1 MEEDA
6 GAIISSDHTN
16 SKYKTQSKTLK
27 FRQTADKEINSSKT
41 HRRKL
46 EHFQLIIFLGISFCT
61 TESLSGII
69 KRGMLIIY
77 EAEMS
82 PISKQPV

>member
-1 MEEDA
+1 MQEDA
-6 GAIISSDHTN
+6 GAIISSHHTN
-16 SKYKTQSKTLK
+16 SKYKAQSKTLK

-41 HRRKL
+41 YRRKL

-61 TESLSGII
+61 TEFLSGII
-69 KRGMLIIY
+69 KRGILIIY